1 MPIIVFTLAFLALNF
16 SPEIHAKPN
25 IYVEHSHTQAGYAKS
40 RVKNN
45 TIKDLA
51 CYMAID
57 GYKIK
62 YVLPALSI
70 SRWFIATDKAFNHTH
85 FSTWCGYLTLYP
97 QYERYRVR

>member
-1 MPIIVFTLAFLALNF
+1 MPTIAFTLAFLLLNF
-16 SPEIHAKPN
+16 SFSVEAKPN
-25 IYVEHSHTQAGYAKS
+25 IYVEHSHTLEGFAKS

-51 CYMAID
+51 CYMSID

-62 YVLPALSI
+62 YVLPALSL
-70 SRWFIATDKAFNHTH
+70 SRWFMATDKAFNHTH
-85 FSTWCGYLTLYP
+85 FSTWCGYLSLYP